1 MPSAEP
7 PPPQPRPK
15 RGAERTVLSSLVAR
29 HPWWRKILNRFTG
42 RGADNAG
49 NTMLPVLMEVFAG
62 FSKIDGSVMEE
73 EIDSSLGFMRY
84 DYPEAIYSELRRIY
98 FEALQK
104 PQDLSARARDL
115 SRTLSVE
122 QKILLGVQLYL
133 LISRSENS
141 RQQLVEFYLFMTNLG
156 IAAQAIDIVY
166 QLNAEDKPVDDG
178 EFRSKGGQ
186 PLEML
191 RIAAHEPCDVLLRS
205 LGEDCSVA
213 AFRYQ
218 NLLLIKNIG
227 TTSVLVRSRT
237 LRPGDFSRLYQ
248 GERVVLDDVSL
259 DYADLIGYFNAKK
272 NLTGTQLYLTLTD
285 EGSAEIAQTRSRGTN
300 LRISF
305 GLGVT
310 IEALR
315 DTDAK
320 INGKRLKEGTKI
332 EASIEDK
339 IIAKGEVEI
348 SLQELRRR
356 AREFGEQFRLEGSR
370 NTYLVS
376 NNPDLLDEGDILL
389 SQDGDGEILLKII
402 CNYEDKTGELEVLR
416 SDRPILVGSIPI
428 KDRAILNDGDT
439 LTLGEGQYLRCH
451 FADRIIEEERNII
464 RQMELRELAHRFDQ
478 RDTALDGISLTA
490 RRGEMICVMGPSGC
504 GKSTLLR
511 TIGGQLKPKSG
522 DIQMNGFPLYGS
534 LENLCPYI
542 AYIPQEDAFDPLLK
556 VQENLDFSVAVRCPH
571 LPGEERR
578 KRVDAKLVE
587 LGLNEMRHR
596 LAGTPQQ
603 KFLSGGERKRLNA
616 GLDMI
621 GIADVYLFDE
631 PTSGLSSKDSEHVL
645 DLIRS
650 LARNK
655 IVLASIHQPS
665 MKLLQMF
672 DKALLLDK
680 GGKMAYFGTPQGM
693 LEYFW
698 QAYCEETS
706 PQDDNAPPTPMPD
719 MVTPDLVF
727 DVLETPL
734 RDISGDVIHERT
746 TDGHLMPA
754 RRFPPNF
761 WRDRY
766 QTHVMMSSMN
776 QTETR
781 REQTLRDESRSGES
795 LSQHRKLPRP
805 PHHSVREESILFATM
820 LKRAF
825 LSKLRNRA
833 NLLTTLLEA
842 PMLGFLISMVL
853 RYSEDESYNFASAF
867 HIPTYI
873 FLTLVVAMFLGLTNS
888 ADEII
893 RDRPMLNRERNH
905 NLRVR
910 YYIVGKILSLSA
922 FALVQCI
929 IYLLIGNA
937 VLELREMFL
946 VHLFWMFMTSLTGA
960 CLGLLVS
967 ALVSDIRTALN
978 IIPLLLIPQIILG
991 GALIKYEEMNR
1002 NLDFVYSIR
1011 QWAEKGEDRDTSEA
1025 SKLKVPLICQLM
1037 PLRWSYESAIISQ
1050 ARLNPLSRAQSVLEE
1065 RIQGLINLPRHIPL
1079 TEEQRA
1085 DLDLTK
1091 QALAVV
1097 SGLQDVDASGVSGR
1111 LRRIQDSLSSGAL
1124 NPEDM
1129 KSKKGVSAEEIYVNR
1144 KVLDLVTKAE
1154 MEREDYRRTASPNVF
1169 FGTVKTYPLFET
1181 AEEPAGAAKPAES
1194 GRSSTMGSLGGGNSG
1209 SISSA
1214 SSNANVK
1221 KVKPWWQELR
1231 VNTLWLNF
1239 TVMMVTLVVVIAIL
1253 DVSLRRQLSRV

>member
-1 MPSAEP
+1 MSP
-7 PPPQPRPK
+7 PPP
-15 RGAERTVLSSLVAR
+15 AEPSGVTQSGRTQRTVTAAR
-29 HPWWRKILNRFTG
+29 PVVTRLGARLPWWRRKWNKL
-42 RGADNAG
+42 RGVQVDSTAH
-49 NTMLPVLMEVFAG
+49 TMLPVLMEVFAG
-62 FSKIDGSVMEE
+62 FSKIDGEIAEE

-98 FEALQK
+98 FDALQK
-104 PQDLSARARDL
+104 HQDLSARAREL
-115 SRTLSVE
+115 ARTLTVE
-122 QKILLGVQLYL
+122 QKVLLGVQLYL

-166 QLNAEDKPVDDG
+166 QLNAEDKPTSEA
-178 EFRSKGGQ
+178 EFRSSSGQ

-191 RIAAHEPCDVLLRS
+191 RIASHQPCDVLLRS
-205 LGEDCSVA
+205 LTSKCSVA

-218 NLLLIKNIG
+218 NLMLLKNTG
-227 TTSVLVRSRT
+227 TVPVLVRSRT

-248 GERVVLDDVSL
+248 GERLVLEDVSL
-259 DYADLIGYFNAKK
+259 DHGDLTGYFNAKK

-285 EGSAEIAQTRSRGTN
+285 EGSAEISQTRARGTN

-320 INGKRLKEGTKI
+320 INGKRLREGTTI

-339 IIAKGEVEI
+339 IIAKGQVEI

-376 NNPDLLDEGDILL
+376 NNPDLLEEGDILL
-389 SQDGDGEILLKII
+389 SGESDGEILLKIV
-402 CNYEDKTGELEVLR
+402 CDYEAKTGELEILR
-416 SDRPILVGSIPI
+416 SDRPVYVGIVPV
-428 KDRAILNDGDT
+428 KDRAHLNDGDT
-439 LTLGEGQYLRCH
+439 LTLGEGQFLRCH

-464 RQMELRELAHRFDQ
+464 RQVELREVGHRFEKNES
-478 RDTALDGISLTA
+478 ALDGISLVA

-511 TIGGQLKPKSG
+511 TLAGQLKPKSG
-522 DIQMNGFPLYGS
+522 EINMNGFSLYGS
-534 LENLCPYI
+534 LPNLTPYI

-556 VQENLDFSVAVRCPH
+556 VQENLDYSVAVRCPH
-571 LPGEERR
+571 LPAEERR

-587 LGLNEMRHR
+587 LGLNELRRR

-645 DLIRS
+645 ELIKS

-655 IVLASIHQPS
+655 IVFSSIHQPS

-680 GGKMAYFGTPQGM
+680 GGRMAYFGTPQGM

-698 QAYCEETS
+698 EAYRSETG
-706 PQDDNAPPTPMPD
+706 QGDDPAAKMPAI
-719 MVTPDLVF
+719 VTPDLVF

-734 RDISGDVIHERT
+734 RDISGDVIHEQT
-746 TDGHLMPA
+746 ADGHLIPA

-766 QTHVMMSSMN
+766 QTHVMLRSVVQS
-776 QTETR
+776 ETKR
-781 REQTLRDESRSGES
+781 DGSRQQDTLAS
-795 LSQHRKLPRP
+795 HRKLPKP
-805 PHHSVREESILFATM
+805 PRLTAREEMLLFMTM
-820 LKRAF
+820 VKRAF

-842 PMLGFLISMVL
+842 PALALLISMVL
-853 RYSEDESYNFASAF
+853 RYSEDETYTFASAF
-867 HIPTYI
+867 HVPSYL

-893 RDRPMLNRERNH
+893 RDRQMLNRERNH
-905 NLRVR
+905 NLRTG
-910 YYIVGKILSLSA
+910 YYIIGKVLSLSTFA
-922 FALVQCI
+922 FIQCV

-946 VHLFWMFMTSLTGA
+946 FHLIWMFLTALTGA
-960 CLGLLVS
+960 CMGLLVS
-967 ALVSDIRTALN
+967 TLVHDIRTALN
-978 IIPLLLIPQIILG
+978 IIPLMLIPQIILG

-1002 NLDFVYSIR
+1002 NLDFVYSIQ
-1011 QWAEKGEDRDTSEA
+1011 QWIAKDESGDPEPT
-1025 SKLKVPLICQLM
+1025 SKLKVPFICHFM

-1050 ARLNPLSRAQSVLEE
+1050 AKLNPLSRAQQQIED
-1065 RIQGLINLPRHIPL
+1065 RIQELIRDVEMTPA
-1079 TEEQRA
+1079 QRA
-1085 DLDLTK
+1085 ELDLTK

-1097 SGLQDVDASGVSGR
+1097 SGLQDVDAEGVSNR
-1111 LRRIQDSLSSGAL
+1111 LSRIRKGLLEGKLDPDLL
-1124 NPEDM
+1124 DDRP
-1129 KSKKGVSAEEIYVNR
+1129 KKGVTAEEIFVNR

-1154 MEREDYRRTASPNVF
+1154 MEREDYRRKASPNVF
-1169 FGTVKTYPLFET
+1169 FGTVKTYDLLGAP
-1181 AEEPAGAAKPAES
+1181 PAGSSPPAGEASTRAGIAKTP
-1194 GRSSTMGSLGGGNSG
+1194 
-1209 SISSA
+1209 
-1214 SSNANVK
+1214 
-1221 KVKPWWQELR
+1221 PWWQELR
-1231 VNTLWLNF
+1231 INTLWLNF
-1239 TVMMVTLVVVIAIL
+1239 GVMMVTLFVVLVSVL
-1253 DVSLRRQLSRV
+1253 VSLRRQLSRV

>member
-1 MPSAEP
+1 MSSQASEPTPTTHRTTSSAQRQVIP
-7 PPPQPRPK
+7 LLAS
-15 RGAERTVLSSLVAR
+15 RGR
-29 HPWWRKILNRFTG
+29 WWRRLWHRITKRS
-42 RGADNAG
+42 ADPTA

-104 PQDLSARARDL
+104 PQDLSARAREL
-115 SRTLSVE
+115 SRTLGME

-156 IAAQAIDIVY
+156 IASQAIDIVY
-166 QLNAEDKPVDDG
+166 QLNAEG
-178 EFRSKGGQ
+178 SSSEESEFKTKGGH

-191 RIAAHEPCDVLLRS
+191 RIGALAPCDVLLRS
-205 LGEDCSVA
+205 LSDGCTVA

-218 NLLLIKNIG
+218 NLVLLKNTG
-227 TTSVLVRSRT
+227 SVPVLVRSRT

-248 GERVVLDDVSL
+248 GERVVLEDASL
-259 DYADLIGYFNAKK
+259 DYADLISYFNAKK
-272 NLTGTQLYLTLTD
+272 NLTGIQLYLTLTE
-285 EGSAEIAQTRSRGTN
+285 EGSAEISQNRSRSTN
-300 LRISF
+300 LRLSF

-310 IEALR
+310 IEALK
-315 DTDAK
+315 DTDIT
-320 INGKRLKEGTKI
+320 INGIALSGGTKI
-332 EASIEDK
+332 EASIEDI

-376 NNPDLLDEGDILL
+376 NNADLLEEGDILL
-389 SQDGDGEILLKII
+389 SQDGDGEILLKIF
-402 CNYEDKTGELEVLR
+402 CDYEEKTGELEILR
-416 SDRPILVGSIPI
+416 SDRPIYVGEMLI
-428 KDRAILNDGDT
+428 KERASLSDGDT
-439 LTLGEGQYLRCH
+439 LILGEGQYLRCH
-451 FADRIIEEERNII
+451 FADRIIEEERNVI
-464 RQMELRELAHRFDQ
+464 RQVELREIGHRFDQ
-478 RDTALDGISLTA
+478 RDTALDGISLVA

-511 TIGGQLKPKSG
+511 TLAGQLKPKSG

-534 LENLCPYI
+534 LDNLCPYI
-542 AYIPQEDAFDPLLK
+542 AYIPQEDAFDSLLK
-556 VQENLDFSVAVRCPH
+556 VQENLDYSVAIRCPH
-571 LPGEERR
+571 LPVEERR

-603 KFLSGGERKRLNA
+603 KYLSGGERKRLNA

-621 GIADVYLFDE
+621 GIADIYLFDE

-645 DLIRS
+645 ELIRS

-655 IVLASIHQPS
+655 IVFASIHQPS
-665 MKLLQMF
+665 MKLMQMF

-698 QAYCEETS
+698 QALCEESRQSGTVGKT
-706 PQDDNAPPTPMPD
+706 AMPD
-719 MVTPDLVF
+719 IVTPDMVF

-734 RDISGDVIHERT
+734 RDISGDIIHEQT
-746 TDGHLMPA
+746 SDGHLIPA

-766 QTHVMMSSMN
+766 QTHVLLRSVS
-776 QTETR
+776 QSETR
-781 REQTLRDESRSGES
+781 LEDSRLDS
-795 LSQHRKLPRP
+795 LANQHRKLPKP
-805 PHHSVREESILFATM
+805 LKHSSREESVLLATM
-820 LKRAF
+820 IKRSF

-842 PMLGFLISMVL
+842 PALALLISLVL
-853 RYSEDESYNFASAF
+853 RYSENENYSFASAF

-873 FLTLVVAMFLGLTNS
+873 FLSLVVSMFLGLTNS

-905 NLRVR
+905 NLRVG
-910 YYIVGKILSLSA
+910 YYIIGKLLALSTFSLI
-922 FALVQCI
+922 QCV

-946 VHLFWMFMTSLTGA
+946 VHLGWMFLTSVTGV
-960 CLGLLVS
+960 CIGLLVS
-967 ALVSDIRTALN
+967 TLVHDIRTALN

-1011 QWAEKGEDRDTSEA
+1011 RWVEKGEAGGSAEA
-1025 SKLKVPLICQLM
+1025 SKLKVPFICHFM
-1037 PLRWSYESAIISQ
+1037 PLRWSYESVIISQ
-1050 ARLNPLSRAQSVLEE
+1050 AKLNPYTHTQEALES
-1065 RIQGLINLPRHIPL
+1065 RIQSLISLPRDVPMTPEQNEEL
-1079 TEEQRA
+1079 TI
-1085 DLDLTK
+1085 TK
-1091 QALAVV
+1091 QALAAV
-1097 SGLQDVDASGVSGR
+1097 SGLQDLNADDVSNR
-1111 LRRIQDSLSSGAL
+1111 LNAIRKGLAVRRLDPQQVM
-1124 NPEDM
+1124 M
-1129 KSKKGVSAEEIYVNR
+1129 KGKKGVSAEEIYVNR

-1154 MEREDYRRTASPNVF
+1154 MEREDYRRESSPNVF
-1169 FGTVKTYPLFET
+1169 FGTIKTYPLLQSSVSEGKSDSVIKNT
-1181 AEEPAGAAKPAES
+1181 RNSIAKPWYE
-1194 GRSSTMGSLGGGNSG
+1194 
-1209 SISSA
+1209 
-1214 SSNANVK
+1214 
-1221 KVKPWWQELR
+1221 ELR
-1231 VNTLWLNF
+1231 VSTLWFNLF
-1239 TVMMVTLVVVIAIL
+1239 VMIVSLAGIVVTLDFA
-1253 DVSLRRQLSRV
+1253 LRRQLSRV

>member
-1 MPSAEP
+1 MSPPPAAEP
-7 PPPQPRPK
+7 SGSTQRTQRPQPRPSVTK
-15 RGAERTVLSSLVAR
+15 LGSHL
-29 HPWWRKILNRFTG
+29 PWWRRKLRKL
-42 RGADNAG
+42 RGLPLDSTAH
-49 NTMLPVLMEVFAG
+49 TMLPVLMEVFAG
-62 FSKIDGSVMEE
+62 FSKIDGEIAEE

-104 PQDLSARARDL
+104 HQDLSARARDL
-115 SRTLSVE
+115 ARTLTVE

-166 QLNAEDKPVDDG
+166 QLNAEDKPTDA
-178 EFRSKGGQ
+178 EFRSTTGQ

-191 RIAAHEPCDVLLRS
+191 RIASREPCDVLLRS
-205 LGEDCSVA
+205 LTTKCSVA

-218 NLLLIKNIG
+218 NLMLLKNTG
-227 TTSVLVRSRT
+227 TVPVLVRSRT

-248 GERVVLDDVSL
+248 GERLVLEDVSL
-259 DYADLIGYFNAKK
+259 DHGDLTGYFNAKK
-272 NLTGTQLYLTLTD
+272 NLTGTQLYLTLTE
-285 EGSAEIAQTRSRGTN
+285 EGSAEISQSRGRGTN

-310 IEALR
+310 IEALK

-320 INGKRLKEGTKI
+320 INGKRLREGTKI

-376 NNPDLLDEGDILL
+376 NNPDLLEEGDILL
-389 SQDGDGEILLKII
+389 SGESDGEILLKIV
-402 CNYEDKTGELEVLR
+402 CNYEAKTGELEVLR
-416 SDRPILVGSIPI
+416 TDRPVYVGSVPV
-428 KDRAILNDGDT
+428 KDRALLNDGDT
-439 LTLGEGQYLRCH
+439 LTLGEGQFLRCH

-464 RQMELRELAHRFDQ
+464 RQVELREVGHRFE
-478 RDTALDGISLTA
+478 RNESALDGISFVA

-511 TIGGQLKPKSG
+511 TLAGQLKPKLGEIS
-522 DIQMNGFPLYGS
+522 MNGFSLYGS
-534 LENLCPYI
+534 LPNLTPYI

-556 VQENLDFSVAVRCPH
+556 VQENLDYSVAVRCPH
-571 LPGEERR
+571 LPAEDRR

-587 LGLNEMRHR
+587 LGLNEMRKR

-645 DLIRS
+645 ELIRS

-655 IVLASIHQPS
+655 IVFSSIHQPS

-680 GGKMAYFGTPQGM
+680 GGRMAYFGTPQGM

-698 QAYCEETS
+698 EAYRSETGQS
-706 PQDDNAPPTPMPD
+706 DGPDSKMPAV
-719 MVTPDLVF
+719 VTPDLVF

-734 RDISGDVIHERT
+734 RDISGDIIHEQT
-746 TDGHLMPA
+746 PDGHLMPA

-761 WRDRY
+761 WRDRF
-766 QTHVMMSSMN
+766 QTHVM
-776 QTETR
+776 
-781 REQTLRDESRSGES
+781 LRSVVQPEPKRESRQDTLAS
-795 LSQHRKLPRP
+795 HRKLPKP
-805 PHHSVREESILFATM
+805 PRLTAREELLLFITM
-820 LKRAF
+820 VKRAF
-825 LSKLRNRA
+825 LSKLRNKA
-833 NLLTTLLEA
+833 NMLTTLLEA
-842 PMLGFLISMVL
+842 PALALLISLVL
-853 RYSEDESYNFASAF
+853 RYSEDDVYTFASAF
-867 HIPTYI
+867 HIPSYL

-893 RDRPMLNRERNH
+893 RDRQMLNRERNH
-905 NLRVR
+905 NLRTG
-910 YYIVGKILSLSA
+910 YYIIGKILSLSTFA
-922 FALVQCI
+922 FIQCV

-946 VHLFWMFMTSLTGA
+946 PHLIWMFLTALTGA
-960 CLGLLVS
+960 CMGLLVS
-967 ALVSDIRTALN
+967 TIVHDIRTALN
-978 IIPLLLIPQIILG
+978 VIPLLLIPQIILG

-1002 NLDFVYSIR
+1002 NLDFVYSIQ
-1011 QWAEKGEDRDTSEA
+1011 QWMTKDASGAPEPT
-1025 SKLKVPLICQLM
+1025 SKLKVPFICHFM

-1050 ARLNPLSRAQSVLEE
+1050 AKLNPLSRAQQQIED
-1065 RIQGLINLPRHIPL
+1065 RIQALISLPRDVQMTP
-1079 TEEQRA
+1079 EQRA
-1085 DLDLTK
+1085 ELDLTK

-1097 SGLQDVDASGVSGR
+1097 SGLQDIDAPGVSNRLSRIRKGLLAGR
-1111 LRRIQDSLSSGAL
+1111 LDPDLL
-1124 NPEDM
+1124 DEKP
-1129 KSKKGVSAEEIYVNR
+1129 KKGVTAEEIFVNR

-1154 MEREDYRRTASPNVF
+1154 MEREDYRRKASPNVF
-1169 FGTVKTYPLFET
+1169 FGTEKTFHPFGMPDAGASSSDAEPPSRPLAAKTY
-1181 AEEPAGAAKPAES
+1181 
-1194 GRSSTMGSLGGGNSG
+1194 
-1209 SISSA
+1209 
-1214 SSNANVK
+1214 
-1221 KVKPWWQELR
+1221 PWWQE
-1231 VNTLWLNF
+1231 VKITTLWMNF
-1239 TVMMVTLVVVIAIL
+1239 WVMIGTLVVVVIAVHIA
-1253 DVSLRRQLSRV
+1253 LRRQLSRV

>member
-1 MPSAEP
+1 
-7 PPPQPRPK
+7 
-15 RGAERTVLSSLVAR
+15 
-29 HPWWRKILNRFTG
+29 
-42 RGADNAG
+42 
-49 NTMLPVLMEVFAG
+49 MLPVLMEVFAG
-62 FSKIDGSVMEE
+62 FSKIDGAVMEE

-115 SRTLSVE
+115 SRSLSVE

-166 QLNAEDKPVDDG
+166 QLNAEDKPADDG

-205 LGEDCSVA
+205 LGEDCSIA

-218 NLLLIKNIG
+218 NLLLIKNVG
-227 TTSVLVRSRT
+227 ATSVLVRSRT
-237 LRPGDFSRLYQ
+237 LKPGDFSRLYQ

-272 NLTGTQLYLTLTD
+272 NLTGTQLYLTLTE
-285 EGSAEIAQTRSRGTN
+285 EGSAEISQTRSRGTN

-320 INGKRLKEGTKI
+320 INNTRLREGTII

-339 IIAKGEVEI
+339 LIAKDELEI

-464 RQMELRELAHRFDQ
+464 RQVELREVGHRFDQ
-478 RDTALDGISLTA
+478 RDTALDSISFTA

-511 TIGGQLKPKSG
+511 TIGGQLRPKFG

-534 LENLCPYI
+534 LDNLCPYV
-542 AYIPQEDAFDPLLK
+542 AYIPQEDAFDTLLK

-587 LGLNEMRHR
+587 LGLNEIRHR

-655 IVLASIHQPS
+655 IVFASIHQPS

-698 QAYCEETS
+698 QAFREETT
-706 PQDDNAPPTPMPD
+706 PQEDGAPPAPMPD

-734 RDISGDVIHERT
+734 RDISGDIIHERT
-746 TDGHLMPA
+746 SDGHLMPA

-766 QTHVMMSSMN
+766 QTHVLMNSMSMSQPDGRRD
-776 QTETR
+776 QTRRDETR
-781 REQTLRDESRSGES
+781 GDS
-795 LSQHRKLPRP
+795 LSQQRKLPKP
-805 PHHSVREESILFATM
+805 PRLTLREESILFSTM
-820 LKRAF
+820 VKRAF

-842 PMLGFLISMVL
+842 PLLAVLISMVL
-853 RYSEDESYNFASAF
+853 RYSEDDAYTFASAF
-867 HIPTYI
+867 HIPTYL

-905 NLRVR
+905 NLRIG
-910 YYIVGKILSLSA
+910 YYISGKLLSLST
-922 FALVQCI
+922 FALIQCV

-946 VHLFWMFMTSLTGA
+946 VHLFWMFMTSLTGV

-967 ALVSDIRTALN
+967 TLVHDIRTALN

-1011 QWAEKGEDRDTSEA
+1011 QWAAKDGSSDTSEA
-1025 SKLKVPLICQLM
+1025 SKLKVPLICQIM

-1050 ARLNPLSRAQSVLEE
+1050 ARLNPLSRAQSVLED
-1065 RIQGLINLPRHIPL
+1065 RIQRLIEQPRHIPL
-1079 TEEQRA
+1079 TEQQQA

-1097 SGLQDVDASGVSGR
+1097 SGLQDVDASGVSNR
-1111 LRRIQDSLSSGAL
+1111 LRRIQEGLSRGELS
-1124 NPEDM
+1124 PDDI
-1129 KSKKGVSAEEIYVNR
+1129 KVKKGVSAEEIYVNR

-1169 FGTVKTYPLFET
+1169 FGTVKTYPLLPPSQTQPSET
-1181 AEEPAGAAKPAES
+1181 RASDTVPPVM
-1194 GRSSTMGSLGGGNSG
+1194 GRVSHGSADATL
-1209 SISSA
+1209 
-1214 SSNANVK
+1214 K
-1221 KVKPWWQELR
+1221 RDKPWWEELK
-1231 VNTLWLNF
+1231 VNTLWMNF
-1239 TVMMVTLVVVIAIL
+1239 FVMLFTLVVVVAVL
-1253 DVSLRRQLSRV
+1253 HVSLRRQLSRV